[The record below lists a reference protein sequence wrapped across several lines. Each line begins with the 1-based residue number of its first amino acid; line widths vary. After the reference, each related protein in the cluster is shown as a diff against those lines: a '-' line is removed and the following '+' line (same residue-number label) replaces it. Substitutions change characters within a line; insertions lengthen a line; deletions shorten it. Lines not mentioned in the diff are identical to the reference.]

1 MNGVNC
7 RKLMKHHIDIIDIIN
22 SINEIY
28 IEMSKGEVSDVHI
41 SKVINNYKKLLK
53 EMDDLYRCIRTLSI
67 DDILIDETR
76 IHI

>member
-1 MNGVNC
+1 
-7 RKLMKHHIDIIDIIN
+7 MKHHIDIIDIIN
-22 SINEIY
+22 SINEIF
-28 IEMSKGEVSDVHI
+28 IEMSKGEVSDLDI
-41 SKVINNYKKLLK
+41 SKVISNYKKLLK

>member
-1 MNGVNC
+1 
-7 RKLMKHHIDIIDIIN
+7 MKHHIDIIDIIN
-22 SINEIY
+22 SINEIF